1 MLKKFKE
8 EFIEGSEEE
17 KSDDDTIS
25 EIFTE
30 NDGKIVKKLFSS
42 NFVNSAKQ

>member
-8 EFIEGSEEE
+8 EFIEDNEEE
-17 KSDDDTIS
+17 KSDEDKIS

-42 NFVNSAKQ
+42 NFVKSAKQ